1 VTRYG
6 ERWAAAA
13 NKKGCDRKHYRQE
26 HYRQELTLNNALSD
40 PLVRTMMKADGVDP
54 EELSA
59 MLRDI
64 VATLD
69 QAQLQPRY
77 SGSLPATICA

>member
-1 VTRYG
+1 M
-6 ERWAAAA
+6 
-13 NKKGCDRKHYRQE
+13 KHYRQD
-26 HYRQELTLNNALSD
+26 HFHQPHFRQELTLDNALSD

-54 EELSA
+54 RELNA

-77 SGSLPATICA
+77 SGSLPATNCA

>member
-1 VTRYG
+1 M
-6 ERWAAAA
+6 
-13 NKKGCDRKHYRQE
+13 KHYRQE
-26 HYRQELTLNNALSD
+26 HYRQDYRQELTLDNAMSD

-54 EELSA
+54 RELNA

-77 SGSLPATICA
+77 RGSLPATICA

>member
-1 VTRYG
+1 M
-6 ERWAAAA
+6 
-13 NKKGCDRKHYRQE
+13 KHYRQE

-40 PLVRTMMKADGVDP
+40 PLVRAMMAADGVDP
-54 EELSA
+54 QELSA

-69 QAQLQPRY
+69 QEQLQPHCR
-77 SGSLPATICA
+77 GSLAATNCA

>member
-1 VTRYG
+1 M
-6 ERWAAAA
+6 
-13 NKKGCDRKHYRQE
+13 KHYRQE
-26 HYRQELTLNNALSD
+26 HYRQHHRQELTLDNALTD
-40 PLVRTMMKADGVDP
+40 PLVRTMMAADGVDP
-54 EELSA
+54 RELDA

>member
-1 VTRYG
+1 M
-6 ERWAAAA
+6 
-13 NKKGCDRKHYRQE
+13 KHYRPDHFHQP
-26 HYRQELTLNNALSD
+26 HHRQELTLNTALSD

-54 EELSA
+54 LELSA

-77 SGSLPATICA
+77 RGSLPATNCG